1 MKVIAK
7 SHGGIVQVTNS
18 AVNKHLRSIS
28 GWYHND
34 AQQKY
39 RFIQKNNT
47 TGNSSG
53 GIVFFVR

>member
-1 MKVIAK
+1 MKIIAK
-7 SHGGIVQVTNS
+7 GHGGVVRFTNS

-39 RFIQKNNT
+39 GFIQKNNT
-47 TGNSSG
+47 AGTCPG
-53 GIVFFVR
+53 GIVL